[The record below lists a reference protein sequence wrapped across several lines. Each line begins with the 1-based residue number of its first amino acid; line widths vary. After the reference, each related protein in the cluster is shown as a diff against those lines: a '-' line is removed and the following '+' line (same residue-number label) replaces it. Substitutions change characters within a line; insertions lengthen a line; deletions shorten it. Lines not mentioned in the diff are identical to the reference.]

1 MQGSQNLEICRRDNF
16 VTQKKFEVSGCEIS
30 SFLAEMT
37 RAKIRWSLT
46 FVILVAPKGA
56 VFLRVF

>member
-1 MQGSQNLEICRRDNF
+1 MQGSKNLELCRRDNF
-16 VTQKKFEVSGCEIS
+16 VAQEKFEVIGCEIS

-37 RAKIRWSLT
+37 QAKIKIRWSLT

-56 VFLRVF
+56 VF